1 METFYLDSNNNLVV
15 TTDFLT
21 KSGLE
26 AIKQDVK
33 TLLLMFQ
40 TENPLNLKEGLE
52 WYDLLNKNNLALIQT
67 RITQRLLEDNRIR
80 NVRNMELRMVNGVLE
95 ISATLYTTE
104 GVLNVW
110 KPNN

>member
-52 WYDLLNKNNLALIQT
+52 WYDLLNKNNLILIQT

-104 GVLNVW
+104 GVLNV
-110 KPNN
+110 

>member
-80 NVRNMELRMVNGVLE
+80 NVRNMELRMVNG
-95 ISATLYTTE
+95 A
-104 GVLNVW
+104 
-110 KPNN
+110 

>member
-40 TENPLNLKEGLE
+40 TENPLNLKDGLE
-52 WYDLLNKNNLALIQT
+52 WYDLLNKNNLVLIQT

-80 NVRNMELRMVNGVLE
+80 NVRNMKLRMVNGALE

-104 GVLNVW
+104 GVLNV
-110 KPNN
+110 

>member
-52 WYDLLNKNNLALIQT
+52 WYDLLNKNNLVLILT

-104 GVLNVW
+104 GVLNV
-110 KPNN
+110 

>member
-52 WYDLLNKNNLALIQT
+52 WYDLLNKNNLVLIQT

-104 GVLNVW
+104 GVLNV
-110 KPNN
+110 

>member
-52 WYDLLNKNNLALIQT
+52 WYDLLNKNNLVLI
-67 RITQRLLEDNRIR
+67 
-80 NVRNMELRMVNGVLE
+80 
-95 ISATLYTTE
+95 
-104 GVLNVW
+104 
-110 KPNN
+110 

>member
-52 WYDLLNKNNLALIQT
+52 WYDLLNKNNLILIQT

-80 NVRNMELRMVNGVLE
+80 NVRNMELRMVNGALE

-104 GVLNVW
+104 GVLNV
-110 KPNN
+110 

>member
-52 WYDLLNKNNLALIQT
+52 WYDLLNKNNLVLIQT

-80 NVRNMELRMVNGVLE
+80 NVRNMELRMVNGALE

-104 GVLNVW
+104 GVLNV
-110 KPNN
+110 

>member
-104 GVLNVW
+104 GVLNV
-110 KPNN
+110 

>member
-80 NVRNMELRMVNGVLE
+80 NVRNMELRMVNGALE

-104 GVLNVW
+104 GVLNV
-110 KPNN
+110 

>member
-52 WYDLLNKNNLALIQT
+52 WYDLLNKNNLVLIQT
-67 RITQRLLEDNRIR
+67 RIAQRLLEDNRIR
-80 NVRNMELRMVNGVLE
+80 NVRNMELRMVNGSLE

-104 GVLNVW
+104 GVLNV
-110 KPNN
+110 